1 MADKIEQARLKDGT
15 LVQHKTTGYRGR
27 IEGTTE
33 IKNCFT
39 RGGAVLALPTT
50 KEVFQY
56 RVVVTGELM
65 RHIAPAED
73 LEVLFEEPRI
83 NVSCFNCHSVFR
95 SKPGV
100 VNKVAGRC
108 ECGAWICPD
117 CLACQ
122 ASVEE
127 SATNGHTPCLKQ
139 SQRMKRRQG
148 KHKKST
154 GASLRVA
161 NKI

>member
-1 MADKIEQARLKDGT
+1 MVEKIEQARLRDGT
-15 LVQHKTTGYRGR
+15 LVQHKTNGYRGR

-33 IKNCFT
+33 IKSCFT
-39 RGGAVLALPTT
+39 RGGATLALPTT
-50 KEVFQY
+50 KEAFQY
-56 RVVVTGELM
+56 RVVVAGELM

-73 LEVLFEEPRI
+73 LEVLFEEPRV
-83 NVSCFNCHSVFR
+83 NVTCSNCRSIFR

-100 VNKVAGRC
+100 VNKAAGRC

-122 ASVEE
+122 ASNEE
-127 SATNGHTPCLKQ
+127 SAPNKHTPCMKQ
-139 SQRMKRRQG
+139 SQRMKRRQA

-154 GASLRVA
+154 ATALRASH
-161 NKI
+161 KI